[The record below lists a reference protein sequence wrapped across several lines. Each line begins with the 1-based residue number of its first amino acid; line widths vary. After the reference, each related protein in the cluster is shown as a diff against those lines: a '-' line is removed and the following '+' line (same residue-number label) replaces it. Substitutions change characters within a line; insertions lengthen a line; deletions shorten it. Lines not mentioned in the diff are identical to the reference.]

1 MIPLMGRSAKTAVS
15 PPFMLNYGRAVPSC
29 EGTRRVFTAMLNPKE
44 VGRKTWPKNP
54 DWVSLLNKKALHQS
68 SHERVIINLL

>member
-1 MIPLMGRSAKTAVS
+1 
-15 PPFMLNYGRAVPSC
+15 
-29 EGTRRVFTAMLNPKE
+29 MLNPKE

-68 SHERVIINLL
+68 SHERVIINLLWKKSLTALKHQAITKR